1 MHADGHIYGILAY
14 MSSRYALYEID
25 KLRDRFTLASGVPK
39 GVKPHYNIS
48 ATHTI
53 PVIVNRDGKNEA
65 ELMKWGHVP
74 TGAKDMNSVFRY
86 KTQAT
91 RSEGIFEKST
101 WKQAIREQRCL
112 IPANGF
118 YEWKRSSGGKHPFYI
133 TATDQSLFGF
143 AGVYSSWTDPTGVTW
158 GTCALITTRT
168 EATSDLIPSRLPI
181 IVAPE
186 DEADWLNPDIND
198 INTLYRIMRPY
209 DQNHLRIHKV
219 SDDINGTKPNSA
231 HLIKRVASI

>member
-1 MHADGHIYGILAY
+1 

-48 ATHTI
+48 ATYTI
-53 PVIVNRDGKNEA
+53 PVIINRDGKNEA
-65 ELMKWGHVP
+65 ELMVWGHVP
-74 TGAKDMNSVFRY
+74 AGAKDMNSVFRY

-91 RSEGIFEKST
+91 RSEGIFDKPT
-101 WKQAIREQRCL
+101 WKHAIRTQRCL

-118 YEWKRSSGGKHPFYI
+118 YEWKRSSDGKHPFYI
-133 TATDQSLFGF
+133 TATDQNLFGF
-143 AGVYSSWTDPTGVTW
+143 AGVYSSWTDPS
-158 GTCALITTRT
+158 GTVHGICALITTRT

-186 DEADWLNPDIND
+186 DEADWLNPEIDD

-219 SDDINGTKPNSA
+219 SDDVNGTKSNSP
-231 HLIKRVASI
+231 HLIERVAANSSTFKTP